1 MKRTYK
7 RNVVNVIFCMLFLVI
22 VFLLIGKVYSAKDD
36 DNKFYT
42 IKQKD
47 DANPTETI
55 ELRSEDSFL
64 KISASDLLGKTIHQG
79 FADDGNYCLWR
90 NLSLLNQ
97 HTCLYHKKAYEGIK
111 GAMNSRVSVVYD
123 IKFDSDKGVMKI
135 ESRKNILKNNMTETG
150 YKEDWVDNSNGA
162 AIGELAAN
170 VTIAGNN
177 AGMRKKLMKLVKSGA
192 NVVYAAGLLNNYN
205 DFAGEGVANGEKEV
219 NPGNGSI
226 ENYTNY
232 KKIVNA
238 KTKAKAKEREIVT
251 INNKQYRVIGPLKM
265 NFGYK
270 GIEEVTVA
278 NASWEKGGTS
288 KQIYWR
294 QQKEKIDGRWTYTN
308 WSTDFNKK
316 SDGKFQLSANNRAF
330 YLAVRMDKLI
340 DTQYK
345 IIIKQEKFKYKNA
358 RIIVCMGSKQ
368 QQAGLYAFD
377 KDSHSVN
384 GKIQWTIKSE
394 LASLIVDKK
403 DSDTKESLNDTDVRF
418 KLYASCEDQ
427 TRGWVY
433 GGVASSK
440 EYNMSAMNATEYE
453 ADTLITDLKRG
464 TYYIWE
470 SHAPSGY
477 DITEQKGY
485 NEDYKM
491 ALLGQI
497 VINSSQEYT
506 IPVENKRFIEIEG
519 NVWSNEPDTKNNT
532 IETKLV
538 PTSDLLQGI
547 KVNLYDGV
555 QSTPIA
561 TTTTDGDGHYIF
573 TTKNLYTGADK
584 NIYYTDLAKAYVE
597 FIYDNKEYVTVE
609 PSTGNETNTSKAQEY
624 DTTVAKLDDNKLTGT
639 TGENPGK
646 AVTNRQKGL
655 TGYFDSTKFKV
666 SNVNLGLMRK
676 HTPEFSVN
684 ETLAYIKVNMNG
696 YTYTYKYGDAP
707 VTTSSYVPTVNE
719 QTSAKTFTGKIYP
732 TDIAYNIVTETS
744 ALNVYAIYRIDVT
757 NSESVNIDNL
767 YKEQMLYLKS
777 LTTSY
782 DQNRYEL
789 CTNENNSD
797 KSDFGLWEK
806 DGEGNAKYN
815 INSENSSFK
824 KGISSGQTSK
834 AYIQFKVQQ
843 GALKQILEN
852 NIDDK
857 DLKQAPS
864 IATAEGYHEYIRT
877 DNLWVHSN
885 NISAFEGSK
894 ATIDYLLPRHESK
907 KYYVHKSI
915 ENKYSSGALYLRLTL
930 GESRKISGT
939 VFEDNQTSKSQEEG
953 TILGNG
959 IYNNGENQVKD
970 VKVELLESD
979 KKTVAKLYKKNDREG
994 VKSRLAE
1001 TTSIING
1008 VYQFDGVVPGH
1019 YYVRFTYGDGTQQI
1033 VGEYNKDNGVP
1044 VYINEYKS
1052 TIINTNENGN
1062 KIKNAIDFWEN
1073 NTYRD
1078 FENLSEQQKKE
1089 IGQWYN
1095 NLNDK
1100 YSTAIDDMDKR
1111 HKSDEYIYTSDKG
1124 TKKGDEEVELLKE
1137 MNAYTPMVS
1146 IPIENDIEDSTNV
1159 QKREKENEKT
1169 VYTEPEGVQ
1178 KFEYNG
1184 FNFGIIKQGITEI
1197 DVNKE
1202 IKNIR
1207 VTTQTG
1213 TNLVSASPDDKEA
1226 KYITALDRLC
1236 KKAKMEIEN
1245 NLAYGSELAVTYQ
1258 VTLTNNSTLDYSND
1272 DYFKYGIKGN
1282 EKRVTIKEVKDQI
1295 DSRYDFNKEEFDETV
1310 GGSTKNGQI
1319 KVQKVKE
1326 GNNKYLFM
1334 TEWTPIKKGESTS
1347 VTYTANTLLSSNSL
1361 PTYTNNVSLTKISLD
1376 KLTCLQR
1383 LFKWKQDETY
1393 FSITAPTGKDKSN
1406 KYIIAA
1412 GISLSA
1418 LAIGILTIKRK
1429 VLKK

>member
-1 MKRTYK
+1 MTRKIK
-7 RNVVNVIFCMLFLVI
+7 MFVIDLLFSI
-22 VFLLIGKVYSAKDD
+22 IFLGIIFILID
-36 DNKFYT
+36 
-42 IKQKD
+42 
-47 DANPTETI
+47 
-55 ELRSEDSFL
+55 
-64 KISASDLLGKTIHQG
+64 KISVSATNIGENYFQNKPAHKLLGKTVSESSD
-79 FADDGNYCLWR
+79 FWN
-90 NLSLLNQ
+90 SLLTDGQ
-97 HTCLYHKKAYEGIK
+97 LTCFWHKESVTEQG
-111 GAMNSRVSVVYD
+111 MNNKIHSVYD
-123 IKFDSDKGVMKI
+123 ITFDKNVGVIKIHSVMGTESSYEEVNSDCDDGKAQRRRIGRLAA
-135 ESRKNILKNNMTETG
+135 EASRKNNSFNVQKALYQAIKLATGKEAIVVNEDNIANEMEWKDEWVETDNPATDRACNNYTYYKALEKIEPQQEPKEAKETG
-150 YKEDWVDNSNGA
+150 
-162 AIGELAAN
+162 IT
-170 VTIAGNN
+170 VTIKG
-177 AGMRKKLMKLVKSGA
+177 
-192 NVVYAAGLLNNYN
+192 
-205 DFAGEGVANGEKEV
+205 DQ
-219 NPGNGSI
+219 
-226 ENYTNY
+226 Y
-232 KKIVNA
+232 K
-238 KTKAKAKEREIVT
+238 
-251 INNKQYRVIGPLKM
+251 VIGPFKM
-265 NFGYK
+265 KYRYK
-270 GIEEVTVA
+270 GIQSVQVSDVKWTK
-278 NASWEKGGTS
+278 NS
-288 KQIYWR
+288 KSNIYWGILENNKWVWNNEF
-294 QQKEKIDGRWTYTN
+294 QEEKSGGDGVEDKCELN
-308 WSTDFNKK
+308 NKK
-316 SDGKFQLSANNRAF
+316 F
-330 YLAVRMDKLI
+330 YLAVKASKLNSNGNYNVTI
-340 DTQYK
+340 T
-345 IIIKQEKFKYKNA
+345 
-358 RIIVCMGSKQ
+358 Q
-368 QQAGLYAFD
+368 QQYTYKESRIAVCVGQEVQQTGFYVFD
-377 KDSHSVN
+377 DGNNKYTATAEWEIPIPLEK
-384 GKIQWTIKSE
+384 G
-394 LASLIVDKK
+394 SLRIVKK
-403 DSDTKESLNDTDVRF
+403 DATTGQEINGGQF
-418 KLYASCEDQ
+418 KLYATLNDGTKGIVSGDAE
-427 TRGWVY
+427 GAKSY
-433 GGVASSK
+433 GGSIDQ
-440 EYNMSAMNATEYE
+440 ATKYPSQ
-453 ADTLITDLKRG
+453 TVIKNLKYG
-464 TYYIWE
+464 TYDIWE
-470 SHAPSGY
+470 SDAPEGY
-477 DITEQKGY
+477 KKEKQSGY
-485 NEDYKM
+485 NETYGM
-491 ALLGQI
+491 VFLGQI
-497 VINSSQEYT
+497 VVNGDQEYT
-506 IPVENKRFIEIEG
+506 FEGYNSKVVEIEG

-573 TTKNLYTGADK
+573 TTKNLYTGKNK

-732 TDIAYNIVTETS
+732 TDIAYNIVTGTS

-979 KKTVAKLYKKNDREG
+979 KKTVSMLYKKNDREG
-994 VKSRLAE
+994 VESSFAV

-1062 KIKNAIDFWEN
+1062 KIKNAIDFWEK
-1073 NTYRD
+1073 NTYSD

-1100 YSTAIDDMDKR
+1100 YSTAIDDMEKR
-1111 HKSDEYIYTSDKG
+1111 HESDEYIYTSDEG
-1124 TKKGDEEVELLKE
+1124 TKKGDEKVELLKE

-1226 KYITALDRLC
+1226 KYITAIDKFC
-1236 KKAKMEIEN
+1236 KNAKMEIEN

-1282 EKRVTIKEVKDQI
+1282 EKKVTIKEVKDQI
-1295 DSRYDFNKEEFDETV
+1295 DSRYDFNQEEFDETV
-1310 GGSTKNGQI
+1310 SGSTRKGQI
-1319 KVQKVKE
+1319 KVRKVKE
-1326 GNNKYLFM
+1326 GNSKYLFM

-1376 KLTCLQR
+1376 KLTCLQK
-1383 LFKWKQDETY
+1383 LFKWKDDKTY